1 MKGKLMG
8 FVVTAAI
15 VMLIV
20 AIAYR
25 VAFLRKIVFGIA

>member
-15 VMLIV
+15 IMLVV
-20 AIAYR
+20 AVSYR
-25 VAFLRKIVFGIA
+25 VAALRKIVFGS

>member
-15 VMLIV
+15 IMVVI
-20 AIAYR
+20 AISYR
-25 VAFLRKIVFGIA
+25 VPFLHKIVFGS

>member
-15 VMLIV
+15 IMVVV
-20 AIAYR
+20 AISYR
-25 VAFLRKIVFGIA
+25 VAFLKKIVYGA